1 MASFENRVSTF
12 TSDNSGNDDQG
23 VNHLILN
30 PFFGVPLSSRNILK
44 LRLENSVVAWSWQLM
59 MLEPVISNPWKLCG

>member
-1 MASFENRVSTF
+1 MESFENRVSTF

-23 VNHLILN
+23 INQLILN

-59 MLEPVISNPWKLCG
+59 VLEPTISNPWQFRG